1 VKNNK
6 FILKNNI
13 YSKYL
18 NKKLSSKF
26 NKKYLKIEREISDQ
40 IDEPESIYN
49 IFSKNFRFNFKIRD
63 LKKFIKYK
71 NIVIIGMGGSILG
84 SHAIFKFL
92 EQKIKKNLFFF
103 DNIDYD
109 KALSFKKKNKSSV
122 LFIIISKSGNTIET
136 ISNFLF
142 LNKIKK
148 NQKNLILVSE
158 RRNNALFDIAKKY
171 NLFYVEHKDYIG
183 GRYSVLS
190 EVGILPAYLMGINI
204 FSLRKNFEKFF
215 LSIKKKKNFLKESTI
230 QIANIMYQKKLNS
243 LIFLNYSPKLE
254 KFLYWCQQLIAESL
268 GKKGNGFM
276 PVISPV
282 PKDHHSV
289 LQLYL
294 DGPKDKLFYIF
305 SIIENTK
312 KKIKVQKISKHINY
326 LYNKDLFK
334 IKDAQK
340 EALIKTLKKNK
351 IPFRELKIKKCDE
364 ETLGQLFAYFILET
378 SIVGKIL
385 DINPFDQPAVEQV
398 KKFTK
403 IILN

>member
-1 VKNNK
+1 
-6 FILKNNI
+6 
-13 YSKYL
+13 
-18 NKKLSSKF
+18 
-26 NKKYLKIEREISDQ
+26 
-40 IDEPESIYN
+40 
-49 IFSKNFRFNFKIRD
+49 
-63 LKKFIKYK
+63 
-71 NIVIIGMGGSILG
+71 
-84 SHAIFKFL
+84 
-92 EQKIKKNLFFF
+92 
-103 DNIDYD
+103 
-109 KALSFKKKNKSSV
+109 
-122 LFIIISKSGNTIET
+122 
-136 ISNFLF
+136 
-142 LNKIKK
+142 
-148 NQKNLILVSE
+148 
-158 RRNNALFDIAKKY
+158 
-171 NLFYVEHKDYIG
+171 
-183 GRYSVLS
+183 
-190 EVGILPAYLMGINI
+190 
-204 FSLRKNFEKFF
+204 
-215 LSIKKKKNFLKESTI
+215 
-230 QIANIMYQKKLNS
+230 
-243 LIFLNYSPKLE
+243 
-254 KFLYWCQQLIAESL
+254 
-268 GKKGNGFM
+268 M

>member
-1 VKNNK
+1 MNNNK
-6 FILKNNI
+6 FIIKNNI

-40 IDEPESIYN
+40 IEEPESVYN
-49 IFSKNFRFNFKIRD
+49 IFSRNFRLNFKIRD

-109 KALSFKKKNKSSV
+109 KALSFKKKNKGSV

-171 NLFYVEHKDYIG
+171 DLFYVEHKDYIG

-215 LSIKKKKNFLKESTI
+215 LSIKKNLLKESTI
-230 QIANIMYQKKLNS
+230 QIANIIYQKKLNS

-305 SIIENTK
+305 SIMENTK

-326 LYNKDLFK
+326 LHNKDLFK

-385 DINPFDQPAVEQV
+385 GINPFDQPAVEQV